1 MKLADILDLD
11 AVTPKEARRVRKIYE
26 RAVSL
31 GAVKAYIPLISN
43 ALIGCES
50 NNFASDYSPRG
61 SVRDGSERNRGGSCD
76 TDHREPDA
84 Q

>member
-50 NNFASDYSPRG
+50 DNSRRTIP
-61 SVRDGSERNRGGSCD
+61 VRFSSRWI
-76 TDHREPDA
+76 
-84 Q
+84 